1 MKLNKISTIGVV
13 HSKYKTPEDAP
24 YQGVRKDTSEIEILQ
39 EYAVGLKN
47 IESFS
52 HLHIFYL
59 LHKKEDFSLS
69 VTTPW
74 STQKRGLFATR
85 SPNRP
90 TPLGYA
96 VVELLEVKNNVL
108 KVRGL
113 DAIDGTP
120 VVDIKPYIPSLDA
133 KPLANDGWLGKRKL
147 SFTPRVYEYE
157 IETEWKEAKEGVLQS
172 DKKPDVRIGCPP
184 EFGGE
189 PVYWSP
195 EHLLVASV
203 DVCIMTTFLDLVK
216 KETISLLSY
225 SSKATGKAQL
235 VDGIFKFKTI
245 EITPDITISR
255 KEDVLMIRKL
265 INQSAEKCMVS
276 NTLNIKVMMKPK
288 IKGGKQ

>member
-1 MKLNKISTIGVV
+1 MKSYRIKTIGIV
-13 HSKYKTPEDAP
+13 HSKYKTTEET
-24 YQGVRKDTSEIEILQ
+24 QNQSKEELSNIEIFN
-39 EYAVGLKN
+39 EFSEGLKD
-47 IESFS
+47 IETFS
-52 HLHIFYL
+52 HLHIFYFLHESKNCSL
-59 LHKKEDFSLS
+59 LT
-69 VTTPW
+69 TTPW
-74 STQKRGLFATR
+74 EEKKHGLFATR

-90 TPLGYA
+90 TPLGYT
-96 VVELLEVKNNVL
+96 VVELLEKQNNIL
-108 KVRGL
+108 KVRDL

-184 EFGGE
+184 EFGGD

-203 DVCIMTTFLDLVK
+203 DICIMTTFLDLVK
-216 KETISLLSY
+216 KETISLVSY

-245 EITPDITISR
+245 EITPDITISH
-255 KEDVLMIRKL
+255 KENVLAIRKL